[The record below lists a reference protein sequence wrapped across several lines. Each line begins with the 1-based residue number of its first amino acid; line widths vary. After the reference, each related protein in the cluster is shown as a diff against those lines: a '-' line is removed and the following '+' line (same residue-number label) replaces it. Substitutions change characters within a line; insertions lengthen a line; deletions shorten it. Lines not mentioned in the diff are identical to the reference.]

1 MLPFFLILISTLGTA
16 RAGSMYTA
24 SLGFRQQ
31 CVYYVD
37 TSGSDSNN
45 GRSSTAAFATVSKA
59 TTVVVAGQRVC
70 LKAGDTWH
78 GQLILSANYMSAGAY
93 GAGAKPIVDGAVQL
107 LNASFALVTGTT
119 YSITPA
125 NSLGTGYGFV
135 TVYVNGTPLTR
146 ATSLANCESTSGTYY
161 PTADSG
167 TPTLNVNN
175 GTNVI
180 TDGNL
185 YEYSIYDFQVG
196 SLNRGGGTYSTNIL
210 IDGIQTSRPFGNLGS
225 INAGNFS
232 TIQNCVANS
241 GNVHNILIGAGS
253 HLYNCTLANAY
264 HLTISCIMSV
274 VYSDS
279 ANSYNTIVESVTAT
293 MATACPGGSQA
304 FYSHTASGS
313 FGTITYLND
322 TVGSS
327 GLTTMTGSDAANTT
341 NFVVKGGSWTGNSC
355 AGSTSPT
362 SVTVSGTAFNC
373 LTAVSF
379 PSGATITA
387 SNLTGNV
394 SGTNSSVIR
403 PNGNNSTINLS
414 GTMPTG
420 TTVSYLVYSGA
431 AFTGETMNLS
441 AVSVPGGY
449 QKWFGCS
456 TNCTIVANNLSLTC
470 NGCASG
476 FIFDLN
482 GTGFSYTGNN
492 NTFSGYGSGTNRF
505 RLNAT
510 SKTWATWLTAV
521 SPQDNASTYTP

>member
-1 MLPFFLILISTLGTA
+1 
-16 RAGSMYTA
+16 
-24 SLGFRQQ
+24 
-31 CVYYVD
+31 
-37 TSGSDSNN
+37 
-45 GRSSTAAFATVSKA
+45 
-59 TTVVVAGQRVC
+59 
-70 LKAGDTWH
+70 
-78 GQLILSANYMSAGAY
+78 
-93 GAGAKPIVDGAVQL
+93 
-107 LNASFALVTGTT
+107 
-119 YSITPA
+119 
-125 NSLGTGYGFV
+125 
-135 TVYVNGTPLTR
+135 
-146 ATSLANCESTSGTYY
+146 
-161 PTADSG
+161 
-167 TPTLNVNN
+167 
-175 GTNVI
+175 
-180 TDGNL
+180 
-185 YEYSIYDFQVG
+185 
-196 SLNRGGGTYSTNIL
+196 
-210 IDGIQTSRPFGNLGS
+210 
-225 INAGNFS
+225 
-232 TIQNCVANS
+232 
-241 GNVHNILIGAGS
+241 
-253 HLYNCTLANAY
+253 
-264 HLTISCIMSV
+264 MSV